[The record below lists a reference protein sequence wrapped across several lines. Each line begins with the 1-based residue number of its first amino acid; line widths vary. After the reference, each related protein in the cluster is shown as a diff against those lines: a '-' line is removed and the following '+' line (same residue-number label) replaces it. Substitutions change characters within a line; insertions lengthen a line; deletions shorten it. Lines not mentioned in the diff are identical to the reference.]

1 MSNVPPGFQQYEV
14 NLRNISGG
22 GPLNII
28 VVITARGETQA
39 IQIAKNQNRG
49 YEIWSSRRLLS

>member
-14 NLRNISGG
+14 NLRNISGR